1 MVLTVSFDIGTFI
14 HRGNRVDLVLHSAET
29 HFHQF
34 RGEFDDALPLRTG
47 EHTSKARRRSR
58 RGCCI
63 GVLKIC
69 RIGPGTRDAQVRRT
83 KSGGKLAK
91 ARVGKI
97 DRSALLKERRI
108 DATRG
113 TGSAGRRSRLAAVRL
128 PKVATDDFDHF
139 HVVGLKA
146 RIYASNLQHG

>member
-1 MVLTVSFDIGTFI
+1 MVLHIP
-14 HRGNRVDLVLHSAET
+14 ET

-34 RGEFDDALPLRTG
+34 RGEFGDALPLRTG
-47 EHTSKARRRSR
+47 EYTSKARRRSRRRSR

-128 PKVATDDFDHF
+128 PKTATDDFDHF